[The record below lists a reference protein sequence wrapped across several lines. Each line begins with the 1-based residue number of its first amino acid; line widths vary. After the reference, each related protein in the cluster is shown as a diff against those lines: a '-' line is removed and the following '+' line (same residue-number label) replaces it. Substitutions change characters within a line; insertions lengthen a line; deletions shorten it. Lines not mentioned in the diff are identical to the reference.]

1 MCIVAIDVKILGGE
15 VPLFGTVHKIR
26 NRSLLLICQNT
37 TYGRRQEK
45 NSPWRFSRASFTG
58 LKGNGTVN
66 YAGY

>member
-1 MCIVAIDVKILGGE
+1 MHCDNQYKNLRRE
-15 VPLFGTVHKIR
+15 VSLFRIVHKIR
-26 NRSLLLICQNT
+26 NTSLLLICQNT

-45 NSPWRFSRASFTG
+45 NSPSRFSRASFTG